1 MVEAAIDNDDAL
13 DAKLM
18 TSSMTE
24 GIRSEREAEMIR
36 SEREVRML
44 ESARVR
50 CEMVELS
57 PDTEENIAIMEDA
70 MNSDYHEVDANHES
84 KYEPLSRR
92 LVLPQIHIERKV
104 FQSPHHSSSVT
115 SSGCLSEEMLATKV
129 QLAEWSTKL
138 SMERQPGGGLVGSGK
153 TPTTPVTPIHTYVP
167 PNSPHHQF
175 AKDVP
180 EGVVLPRRQINARQ
194 FFDVDTDSDLVQE
207 MGGLERDNLSSVKV
221 KDGQRCDS
229 EPPPIPIRRLSS
241 LVSSLRVDS
250 WQDIEEG
257 FI

>member
-1 MVEAAIDNDDAL
+1 MSVDNDETL

-18 TSSMTE
+18 TSSITE

-138 SMERQPGGGLVGSGK
+138 SMDRQHQGGGGLVGSAK

-167 PNSPHHQF
+167 PNSPHHLL

-180 EGVVLPRRQINARQ
+180 EGVVLPRRHINARQ
-194 FFDVDTDSDLVQE
+194 FFDADTDSDLLQE
-207 MGGLERDNLSSVKV
+207 TGGLMRDNVSLMRV
-221 KDGQRCDS
+221 KDTQRSDS
-229 EPPPIPIRRLSS
+229 DPPPIPIRRLSS
-241 LVSSLRVDS
+241 LVSRC
-250 WQDIEEG
+250 WAA
-257 FI
+257 